1 MKWHD
6 ARIKHLE
13 EKFNSLF
20 CKVFGL
26 NQRRLFIIKRL
37 WIDSMENRDAY
48 GYEEIGFVQTNDE
61 ADRICGLEYV
71 PKSKYP
77 WPLDYAYEFKG
88 DNVPRF
94 IATEITDISGMG
106 IDQLKALYQKEKERK
121 IKWKEARLIHRTFE

>member
-1 MKWHD
+1 MEEHMKWHD

-61 ADRICGLEYV
+61 ADRICGLEYI

-94 IATEITDISGMG
+94 IAKEITDISGMG
-106 IDQLKALYQKEKERK
+106 IDQLKAL
-121 IKWKEARLIHRTFE
+121 